1 MSHSMSHIRTIGALL
16 TVTALASTQ
25 LHAQRDSST
34 RIDPRW
40 QAYLGCWSTTSAG
53 MPGPD
58 VCLLPTRDPNTV
70 EMVTVIGDSIG
81 TPVPI
86 TATGDRLS
94 RKKDGC
100 TGWDLARWSSDD
112 RRLYTESEYTCDGGA
127 PQRTSA
133 LFAHQGDSFSQIEGI
148 KTRSTTAVRAL
159 RFRAISDST
168 GMPEAIWRRLPSRNS
183 GARWAARVEAGAE
196 VTAADVVESSKEVGA
211 PVTEAWIAERGQ
223 TFALNATSLRAL
235 RDAGVATTVIDM
247 MVAVSN
253 PELFQVA
260 SGGEPGARQANSQRR
275 GQNGYGAFGR
285 GGYVPST
292 TWYEGMYF
300 PYFGYGYGY
309 GYDGYGYGARGG
321 FYGNGLFNSYGSCWS
336 AWNCGGFGWQGGGTY
351 VIVPQPALPAREPGR
366 AVNGRG
372 YSQGGSSGGGRTA
385 QPSPSVQSGGGGGG
399 GSGSSG
405 GGNAGSGGGST
416 GGSTS
421 SGTSTGGGE
430 QRTAKPR
437 P

>member
-1 MSHSMSHIRTIGALL
+1 MSHPRTISALL
-16 TVTALASTQ
+16 TVTVLASAQ
-25 LHAQRDSST
+25 LHAQRDSSA

-40 QAYLGCWSTTSAG
+40 RAYLGCWATTSAR

-58 VCLLPTRDPNTV
+58 VCLLPTGDPNTV

-81 TPVPI
+81 TPVQI

-112 RRLYTESEYTCDGGA
+112 RRLYTESEYTCDGGS
-127 PQRTSA
+127 PQHTSA

-159 RFRAISDST
+159 RFTSISDSA
-168 GMPEAIWRRLPSRNS
+168 GMPEAIWRRLSSRNNT
-183 GARWAARVEAGAE
+183 ARWAARVEAGAE
-196 VTAADVVESSKEVGA
+196 VTTGDVIETSKEVGA
-211 PVTEAWIAERGQ
+211 PVTEAWIAERAQ
-223 TFALNATSLRAL
+223 KFALNASSLRAL
-235 RDAGVATTVIDM
+235 RDAGVPTTVIDM

-260 SGGEPGARQANSQRR
+260 AGGEPGARQPNTQRR
-275 GQNGYGAFGR
+275 GQNGYNAFGR
-285 GGYVPST
+285 GGFVPST

-300 PYFGYGYGY
+300 PYFGYGNGYGY
-309 GYDGYGYGARGG
+309 GYGSRAG
-321 FYGNGLFNSYGSCWS
+321 FYGNGFFNSYGSCWS

-366 AVNGRG
+366 AVNGSG

-399 GSGSSG
+399 NSSSG

-416 GGSTS
+416 GGSPS